1 MTVIDGATLAG
12 PEPALRLCLAPS
24 GSRAG
29 RLDGAWWPR
38 SDDLPFEL
46 PALVGELDTRW
57 GRVARITVNPAQW
70 LTVPR
75 RIPVAGHTVHA
86 SSFTAVQD
94 RHTISVRSHLAR
106 RLTLLVVPP
115 RTGAVAAA
123 RLMAEAADP
132 ANTRTASELLADEP
146 SAKVPDQ
153 RGIVW
158 PVRDPSV
165 SAWSSARSGGPSPPG
180 APPRARGRPAV
191 TPTTGD
197 AAVRSVAP
205 ALPADR
211 RQCSEPLRR

>member
-1 MTVIDGATLAG
+1 MTVIDDATLAT
-12 PEPALRLCLAPS
+12 PEPALRFSLAPD
-24 GSRAG
+24 GPRAG
-29 RLDGAWWPR
+29 RLDGSWWPR
-38 SDDLPFEL
+38 SHDLPREL
-46 PALVGELDTRW
+46 PALAAELDTRW

-86 SSFTAVQD
+86 GWFTAVQD
-94 RHTISVRSHLAR
+94 RHTISVHSHLAR

-132 ANTRTASELLADEP
+132 ANTRTASDLLADEP
-146 SAKVPDQ
+146 SARASDR

-165 SAWSSARSGGPSPPG
+165 SAWGSARWGGPSSPPECSDTGPG
-180 APPRARGRPAV
+180 A
-191 TPTTGD
+191 TTD
-197 AAVRSVAP
+197 H
-205 ALPADR
+205 ADHR
-211 RQCSEPLRR
+211 

>member
-1 MTVIDGATLAG
+1 MTVIDGAMLAT
-12 PEPALRLCLAPS
+12 PEPALRFCLAPD

-38 SDDLPFEL
+38 SHDLSFEL
-46 PALVGELDTRW
+46 PALAAELDAQW

-75 RIPVAGHTVHA
+75 RIPIAGRTVHVSHTVHA
-86 SSFTAVQD
+86 GGFTAVQD
-94 RHTISVRSHLAR
+94 QHTISVRSHLPR

-132 ANTRTASELLADEP
+132 GNTRTASELLTDEP
-146 SAKVPDQ
+146 SMGVPDR

-158 PVRDPSV
+158 PVRDPSA
-165 SAWSSARSGGPSPPG
+165 SAWGSARWGGPSSSPG
-180 APPRARGRPAV
+180 RSGSGPGRPAV

-197 AAVRSVAP
+197 TDHR
-205 ALPADR
+205 
-211 RQCSEPLRR
+211 

>member
-1 MTVIDGATLAG
+1 MTVIDGAMLAT
-12 PEPALRLCLAPS
+12 PEPALRLCLAPD

-38 SDDLPFEL
+38 SHDLSFEL
-46 PALVGELDTRW
+46 PALAAELDAQW
-57 GRVARITVNPAQW
+57 GRVAGITVNPAQW

-75 RIPVAGHTVHA
+75 RIPVAGHTVHTGWL
-86 SSFTAVQD
+86 TAVQG
-94 RHTISVRSHLAR
+94 RHTISVRSHLPR

-146 SAKVPDQ
+146 SAKVPDR

-165 SAWSSARSGGPSPPG
+165 SAWGSARWGGPSSSPRRSDPG
-180 APPRARGRPAV
+180 PR
-191 TPTTGD
+191 PTSGD
-197 AAVRSVAP
+197 ADQR
-205 ALPADR
+205 
-211 RQCSEPLRR
+211 